1 MKENQ
6 EIVTKRSTQREW
18 LKGIY
23 LRKMN
28 DKKGISEY
36 QVWIKITKS
45 KNMSKYNV
53 FSFSWIS

>member
-36 QVWIKITKS
+36 QV
-45 KNMSKYNV
+45 
-53 FSFSWIS
+53 